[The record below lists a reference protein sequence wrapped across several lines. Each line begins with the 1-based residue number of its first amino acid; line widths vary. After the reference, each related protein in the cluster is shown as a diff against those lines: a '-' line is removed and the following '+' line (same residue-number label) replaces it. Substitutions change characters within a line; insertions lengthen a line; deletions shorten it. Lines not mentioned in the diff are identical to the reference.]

1 MANRLKRLSKKHDQ
15 KLRFALV
22 GGLNTALDFGLLFLL
37 VWLGLP
43 KIGSNYIST
52 GVAFIF
58 SFFMNRSFTFKSEG
72 EAKKQFIPFLVVTM
86 IGIWVFQPI
95 VILAVTSV
103 GSIVN
108 DYITL
113 FAAKMLASVASLIWN
128 FLMYKRFVF
137 KK

>member
-1 MANRLKRLSKKHDQ
+1 MENQLKNLSKKHAE

-22 GGLNTALDFGLLFLL
+22 GGFNTALDFGLLFLL

-52 GVAFIF
+52 SIAFIF

-72 EAKKQFIPFLVVTM
+72 DAKKQFIPFLVVTM
-86 IGIWVFQPI
+86 IGIWVLQPI
-95 VILAVTSV
+95 VILFITSIDSLFND
-103 GSIVN
+103 SIN
-108 DYITL
+108 LFIAKLLATL
-113 FAAKMLASVASLIWN
+113 VSLVWN
-128 FLMYKRFVF
+128 FLMYKKFVF